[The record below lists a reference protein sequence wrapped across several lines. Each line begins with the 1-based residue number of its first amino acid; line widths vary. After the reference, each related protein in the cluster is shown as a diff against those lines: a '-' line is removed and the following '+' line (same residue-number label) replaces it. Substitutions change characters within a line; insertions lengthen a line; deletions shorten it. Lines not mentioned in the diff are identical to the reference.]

1 MHYIL
6 RSLTLV
12 ILLSISLNA
21 IAQKRNYDAYSS
33 KNRKKLAQATLKA
46 GSPYSAIEHYK
57 ALTLKDP
64 QNADLALD
72 LGNAYL
78 VARDYGKAADCF
90 RNAVSLDK
98 KGKLP
103 ANFKLGQALKY
114 QGKYSEAKQAF
125 IDFTKQNVPS
135 SGKINYKTAVNE
147 ELQGIEQAMA
157 LMQLAPIEGKIV
169 NEAEVNIPYSDFAPN
184 YAADSS
190 LIFASLRQDSV
201 IYLEE
206 EEVNTYFVK
215 LYSATKGEAVFQN
228 PQKMGDYDFGAEHSA
243 NGAYNAEKTR
253 FYFNR
258 CETNSQGK
266 TICELY
272 VVSSEGDNAGKAELV
287 KAAGKGSFTTTQPT
301 VGAILVKGK
310 PVEVVYFSSNRPS
323 GVGGFDIW
331 YLTYD
336 PATKK
341 YGKVTNAGKS
351 INTKYDEITP
361 YYHQLT
367 NRLYYASNTVMGL
380 GGYDFFFAEGEE
392 NKFSIGANLG
402 YPLNSST
409 DDQYIVVGANDKKGF
424 LVSNRP
430 GGKALLSPTCC
441 DDIYNFE
448 LVKPLKEVTK
458 AQQQIAK
465 QTEDV
470 ITVDSSA
477 FAQNTNS
484 EEGSDNSEGANDSES
499 IGSKKPIRKKLTAK
513 EKRVEAGVKRWKDKS
528 KGGKKGINAGTPDNE
543 VVNTAK
549 EKITPSNEIKI
560 EEFVQTQEKPIM
572 EIDILYDFNKDIL
585 KPMYF
590 SKIQAFL
597 KVAAQHPEAKI
608 SIEAH
613 TDSVGTTSYNVDL
626 AERRAVSVVRYL
638 LTNDTPE
645 ELLLSRSFGENR
657 PRASNTNADGTD
669 NAAGRALNRRVTM
682 VLIK

>member
-1 MHYIL
+1 MQYIL
-6 RSLTLV
+6 RTLTLV
-12 ILLSISLNA
+12 ILLGISFSA
-21 IAQKRNYDAYSS
+21 FAQKRNYDAYSQS
-33 KNRKKLAQATLKA
+33 KRRKLAEATLKA
-46 GSPYSAIEHYK
+46 GSPYSAIDHLK

-64 QNADLALD
+64 QNAELAFD

-78 VARDYGKAADCF
+78 IARDYGKAADCF
-90 RNAVSLDK
+90 RNAANFDK
-98 KGKLP
+98 KNKVP

-114 QGKYSEAKQAF
+114 QGKYTEAKQAF
-125 IDFTKQNVPS
+125 IDFTKQNFPAK
-135 SGKINYKTAVNE
+135 GKVNYKTAVVE

-157 LMQLAPIEGKIV
+157 LMQLPPIEGKIV

-215 LYSATKGEAVFQN
+215 LFSATKGEAGFQN

-266 TICELY
+266 TNCELY
-272 VVSSEGDNAGKAELV
+272 VVSSEGDKAGKPELI
-287 KAAGKGSFTTTQPT
+287 KAAGSGNFTTTQPT
-301 VGAILVKGK
+301 VGQIIVKGK
-310 PVEVVYFSSNRPS
+310 PVEVVYFSSNRPR
-323 GVGGFDIW
+323 GLGGFDIW

-336 PATKK
+336 SETKK
-341 YGKVTNAGKS
+341 YGKVTNAGKN

-361 YYHQLT
+361 YYHQPT
-367 NRLYYASNTVMGL
+367 KRLYYASNTVMGL
-380 GGYDFFFAEGEE
+380 GGYDYFFAEGEE
-392 NKFSIGANLG
+392 NKFSLGANVG
-402 YPLNSST
+402 YPLNSSA
-409 DDQYIVVGANDKKGF
+409 DDQYLVIGANDKKGF

-448 LVKPLKEVTK
+448 LTKPLKEVTK

-470 ITVDSSA
+470 IAVDSNA
-477 FAQNTNS
+477 FAQNTAD
-484 EEGSDNSEGANDSES
+484 GTDSDSNVEDGNGDNQNKNKP
-499 IGSKKPIRKKLTAK
+499 KKNLSAK
-513 EKRVEAGVKRWKDKS
+513 EKRVEAGIKRWKDKS
-528 KGGKKGINAGTPDNE
+528 KGGKKGINANTPDSE
-543 VVNTAK
+543 VLNTAK
-549 EKITPSNEIKI
+549 DKIKPSNAINI

-590 SKIQAFL
+590 NKIQAFL
-597 KVAAQHPEAKI
+597 KVAAQHPDAKI

-638 LTNDTPE
+638 LMNDTPE

-657 PRASNTNADGTD
+657 PRAANTNADGTD

>member
-1 MHYIL
+1 MQYIL
-6 RSLTLV
+6 RTITLV
-12 ILLSISLNA
+12 VLLSISLNA
-21 IAQKRNYDAYSS
+21 IAQKRNYDAYSAS
-33 KNRKKLAQATLKA
+33 KRRKLADATLKA
-46 GSPYSAIEHYK
+46 GSPYSAIEHLK

-64 QNADLALD
+64 QNAELAFD

-90 RNAVSLDK
+90 RNAASLDK
-98 KGKLP
+98 KSKVP

-114 QGKYSEAKQAF
+114 QGKYTEAKQAF
-125 IDFTKQNVPS
+125 IDFTKQNFPS
-135 SGKINYKTAVNE
+135 SGKLNYKIAVSE

-157 LMQLAPIEGKIV
+157 LIQLAPIEGKIV
-169 NEAEVNIPYSDFAPN
+169 NETEVNIPYSDFSPN
-184 YAADSS
+184 YAPDSS

-206 EEVNTYFVK
+206 DEVNTYFVK
-215 LYSATKGEAVFQN
+215 LYSATKGEAGFQN
-228 PQKMGDYDFGAEHSA
+228 PQKMDDYDYGAEHSA
-243 NGAYNAEKTR
+243 NGAYNADKTR

-272 VVSSEGDNAGKAELV
+272 VVSSEGDKAGKPELV

-301 VGAILVKGK
+301 IGKIIVKGK
-310 PVEVVYFSSNRPS
+310 PIEVVYFSSNRPS

-336 PATKK
+336 PETKK
-341 YGKVTNAGKS
+341 YGRVTNAGKN

-361 YYHQLT
+361 YYHQPT

-392 NKFSIGANLG
+392 NKFSLGANLG
-402 YPLNSST
+402 YPLNSSA
-409 DDQYIVVGANDKKGF
+409 DDQYLVIGANDRKGF

-448 LVKPLKEVTK
+448 LLKPLKEGTK

-465 QTEDV
+465 QTEEV
-470 ITVDSSA
+470 ITNDSSA
-477 FAQNTNS
+477 FAQNSNS
-484 EEGSDNSEGANDSES
+484 EDGSDSGNNSESNSG
-499 IGSKKPIRKKLTAK
+499 KKSVRKQLTAK
-513 EKRVEAGVKRWKDKS
+513 EKRVEAGIKRWKDKS
-528 KGGKKGINAGTPDNE
+528 KGGKKGINANTPDTE
-543 VVNTAK
+543 VLNTAK
-549 EKITPSNEIKI
+549 DKINPSKEIKI
-560 EEFVQTQEKPIM
+560 EEFIQTQEKPIM
-572 EIDILYDFNKDIL
+572 EIDILFDFNKDIL
-585 KPMYF
+585 KSMYY
-590 SKIQAFL
+590 SKIQSFL
-597 KVAAQHPEAKI
+597 KVATQYPDARI

-613 TDSVGTTSYNVDL
+613 TDSVGTSSYNVDL

-638 LTNDTPE
+638 LMNETPE
-645 ELLLSRSFGENR
+645 ELLLSRSFGEKR
-657 PRASNTNADGTD
+657 PRAANTNADGTD